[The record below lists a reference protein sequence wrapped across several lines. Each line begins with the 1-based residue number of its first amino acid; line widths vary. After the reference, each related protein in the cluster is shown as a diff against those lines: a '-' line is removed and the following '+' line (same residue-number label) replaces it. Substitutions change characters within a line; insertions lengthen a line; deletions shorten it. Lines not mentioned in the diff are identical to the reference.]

1 MLSYCGEL
9 VRKHDPDRFFMSL
22 MQPADRREAL
32 WALYAFN
39 YEIAKTREVVTDT
52 TLGLIRLQW
61 WRDGIAEIYDGKDV
75 RQNEILPLLA
85 QAIQDYD
92 LPQKLFEDLCYA
104 REFDLEGVIPADMAG
119 LLNYASFTSV
129 PLNALALKILG
140 QGEDEALEAVS
151 QSYALIGLVKS
162 LPFHASQQRCYMPAD
177 LLAAQEIPER
187 AVYEFKAQEALQPV
201 LKAVVLQAEAL
212 IKGRNPSS
220 KWLKLHR
227 KAALMACKQLR
238 SCDYDVFSNK
248 AIDKPAFFHLRLF
261 LTF

>member
-1 MLSYCGEL
+1 
-9 VRKHDPDRFFMSL
+9 
-22 MQPADRREAL
+22 
-32 WALYAFN
+32 
-39 YEIAKTREVVTDT
+39 
-52 TLGLIRLQW
+52 
-61 WRDGIAEIYDGKDV
+61 
-75 RQNEILPLLA
+75 
-85 QAIQDYD
+85 
-92 LPQKLFEDLCYA
+92 
-104 REFDLEGVIPADMAG
+104 
-119 LLNYASFTSV
+119 
-129 PLNALALKILG
+129 
-140 QGEDEALEAVS
+140 
-151 QSYALIGLVKS
+151 
-162 LPFHASQQRCYMPAD
+162 MPAD

-220 KWLKLHR
+220 KWLKLHH